1 MKIRICRPVGLGGE
15 DVEDVLLADLV
26 GVYQD
31 VIKDEDLGFVG
42 REFLGDGETEAE
54 EELFFGALRKL
65 VEGVG
70 CVASAANAGNLEM
83 FIEEDFA
90 VGHAGEFGEG
100 RCKALFQGNEHRLGG
115 DLFAVFYEVVGDARA
130 PALGARGGAL
140 FALGEFF

>member
-65 VEGVG
+65 GEGVG
-70 CVASAANAGNLEM
+70 
-83 FIEEDFA
+83 
-90 VGHAGEFGEG
+90 
-100 RCKALFQGNEHRLGG
+100 
-115 DLFAVFYEVVGDARA
+115 
-130 PALGARGGAL
+130 
-140 FALGEFF
+140 